1 MIFLINFDVSNHSN
15 FKYIILF
22 RKQNKLYLNVFMY
35 LFLLK
40 KDVYI
45 VTKLLILYLLSYI
58 N

>member
-1 MIFLINFDVSNHSN
+1 MVFLINFDVSNHSN
-15 FKYIILF
+15 LNTLYYLAN
-22 RKQNKLYLNVFMY
+22 NKLYLNVFMY
-35 LFLLK
+35 LFLLI

>member
-1 MIFLINFDVSNHSN
+1 LNALYFRTEGVLI
-15 FKYIILF
+15 
-22 RKQNKLYLNVFMY
+22 
-35 LFLLK
+35 